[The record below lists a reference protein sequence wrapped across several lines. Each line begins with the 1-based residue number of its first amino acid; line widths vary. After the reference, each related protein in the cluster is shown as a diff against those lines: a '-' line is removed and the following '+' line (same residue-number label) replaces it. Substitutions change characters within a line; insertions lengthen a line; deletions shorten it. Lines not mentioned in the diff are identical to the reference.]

1 MEMLIHLKIILT
13 STTLTFLPLMEM
25 EKMISSLL
33 IPGRIY
39 ECTELI
45 IYNRWG
51 QVQFISTE
59 TTSDGMEEIVGGEQW
74 SIFLYA
80 QC

>member
-33 IPGRIY
+33 KYLEEYTNVQNSLSITDGDK
-39 ECTELI
+39 
-45 IYNRWG
+45 YNSY
-51 QVQFISTE
+51 QQE
-59 TTSDGMEEIVGGEQW
+59 TTSDGMEEIV
-74 SIFLYA
+74 
-80 QC
+80 